1 MKAVKTKPL
10 VVCWTSEVNNYCNI
24 IETQS
29 KTQKQLDI
37 IMMFIWR
44 VNYKLKGSVEKGCKS
59 WFEVKIKIGAVQLN
73 IGTQA
78 GFHVRNTVVHVFLD
92 LRSKIQRISVL
103 LLRKK
108 FCWTELAQ
116 VKREW
121 FLLFSAWT
129 KTKEFNLESAVL
141 LFSLCQF

>member
-1 MKAVKTKPL
+1 
-10 VVCWTSEVNNYCNI
+10 
-24 IETQS
+24 
-29 KTQKQLDI
+29 
-37 IMMFIWR
+37 MFIWR
-44 VNYKLKGSVEKGCKS
+44 VNYKMKGSEEKGCKW
-59 WFEVKIKIGAVQLN
+59 WFEVKIEIGAVQLN

-108 FCWTELAQ
+108 FCRTELPQ